1 MRWRI
6 TDAKDYLQTKDYIDT
21 AVIPLIN
28 IKVGA
33 HFKITAE
40 KGEFTQLLSDELERQ
55 LKGRVYLLPPYTYV
69 DRNEKTVQGLKDLRE
84 ELISEFPHV
93 VLLTSDENWNSEDA
107 LDKIIVTPS
116 VPLEHLNDSLKR
128 KILDERTAEILNVL
142 LQLWSTS

>member
-6 TDAKDYLQTKDYIDT
+6 TDAKDYLQAKDYIDT

-33 HFKITAE
+33 RFKITAE

-107 LDKIIVTPS
+107 LGKIIVTPS

>member
-1 MRWRI
+1 MKWRI
-6 TDAKDYLQTKDYIDT
+6 TDAKDYLQSKDYIDT
-21 AVIPLIN
+21 AVIPLIS

-33 HFKITAE
+33 HFKVAAE

-84 ELISEFPHV
+84 ELISEFRHV
-93 VLLTSDENWNSEDA
+93 VLLTSDESWNSENA
-107 LDKIIVTPS
+107 LGKIIVTPS

>member
-6 TDAKDYLQTKDYIDT
+6 TDAKDYLQAKDYIDT

-28 IKVGA
+28 IKVGG
-33 HFKITAE
+33 HFKMAAE
-40 KGEFTQLLSDELERQ
+40 KGEFTQLLSEELERQ
-55 LKGRVYLLPPYTYV
+55 LKGRVYLLPPYIYV
-69 DRNEKTVQGLKDLRE
+69 DRNEKTVHGLQDLRE

-93 VLLTSDENWNSEDA
+93 VLLTSDENWKNEHA
-107 LDKIIVTPS
+107 LGEIIVTPS

-142 LQLWSTS
+142 LQLWST

>member
-6 TDAKDYLQTKDYIDT
+6 TDAKDYLQAKDYIDT

-28 IKVGA
+28 IKVGV

-93 VLLTSDENWNSEDA
+93 ILLTSDENWNSEDA
-107 LDKIIVTPS
+107 LGKIIVTHS

>member
-6 TDAKDYLQTKDYIDT
+6 TDAKDYLQAKDYIDT

-28 IKVGA
+28 IKVGG
-33 HFKITAE
+33 HFKMAAE
-40 KGEFTQLLSDELERQ
+40 KGEFTQLLSEELERQ

-69 DRNEKTVQGLKDLRE
+69 DRNEKTVHGLQDLRE

-93 VLLTSDENWNSEDA
+93 VLLTSDENWKNEHA
-107 LDKIIVTPS
+107 LGEIIVTPS

>member
-6 TDAKDYLQTKDYIDT
+6 TDAKDYLQAKDYIDT

-93 VLLTSDENWNSEDA
+93 VLLTSDKNWNSEDA
-107 LDKIIVTPS
+107 LGKIIVTPS

>member
-6 TDAKDYLQTKDYIDT
+6 TDAKDYLQAKDYIDT

-28 IKVGA
+28 IRVNN
-33 HFKITAE
+33 HFKMAAE
-40 KGEFTQLLSDELERQ
+40 KGEFTQLLSEELERQ

-69 DRNEKTVQGLKDLRE
+69 DRNEITVQGLKDLRE
-84 ELISEFPHV
+84 ELITEFPHV
-93 VLLTSDENWNSEDA
+93 VLLTSDESWRTEDA
-107 LDKIIVTPS
+107 LGKMIVTPS

>member
-6 TDAKDYLQTKDYIDT
+6 TDAKDYLQAKDYIDT

-84 ELISEFPHV
+84 ELISEFSHV

-107 LDKIIVTPS
+107 LGKIIVTPS

>member
-6 TDAKDYLQTKDYIDT
+6 TDAKDYLQAKDYIDT

-28 IKVGA
+28 IKVGG
-33 HFKITAE
+33 HFKMAAE
-40 KGEFTQLLSDELERQ
+40 KGEFTQLLSEELERQ

-69 DRNEKTVQGLKDLRE
+69 DRNEKTVHGLQDLRE
-84 ELISEFPHV
+84 ELRSEFPHV
-93 VLLTSDENWNSEDA
+93 VLLTSDENWKNEDS
-107 LDKIIVTPS
+107 LGEIIVTPF

-142 LQLWSTS
+142 LQLWSAS

>member
-6 TDAKDYLQTKDYIDT
+6 TDAKDYLQAKDYIDT

-28 IKVGA
+28 IKVGG
-33 HFKITAE
+33 HFKMAAE
-40 KGEFTQLLSDELERQ
+40 KGEFTQLLSEELERQ

-69 DRNEKTVQGLKDLRE
+69 DRNEKTVHGLQDLRE

-93 VLLTSDENWNSEDA
+93 VLLTSDENWKNEHA
-107 LDKIIVTPS
+107 LGEIIVTPS
-116 VPLEHLNDSLKR
+116 IPLEHLNDSLKR

>member
-6 TDAKDYLQTKDYIDT
+6 TDAKDYLQAKDYIDT

-28 IKVGA
+28 IKVGG
-33 HFKITAE
+33 HFKMAAE
-40 KGEFTQLLSDELERQ
+40 KGEFTQLLSEELERQ

-69 DRNEKTVQGLKDLRE
+69 DRNEKTVHGLQDLRE

-93 VLLTSDENWNSEDA
+93 VLLTSDENWKNEHA
-107 LDKIIVTPS
+107 LGEIIVTPS

-142 LQLWSTS
+142 LQLWSAS

>member
-93 VLLTSDENWNSEDA
+93 VLLTSDENWNSENA
-107 LDKIIVTPS
+107 LGKIIVTPS

>member
-107 LDKIIVTPS
+107 LGKIIVTPS

>member
-6 TDAKDYLQTKDYIDT
+6 TDAKDYLQAKDYIDT

-28 IKVGA
+28 IKVDN
-33 HFKITAE
+33 HFKMVAE
-40 KGEFTQLLSDELERQ
+40 KGEFTQLLSEELERQ

-69 DRNEKTVQGLKDLRE
+69 DRNDITVQGLKDLRE
-84 ELISEFPHV
+84 ELLAEFPHV
-93 VLLTSDENWNSEDA
+93 VLLTSDENWRTEDT
-107 LDKIIVTPS
+107 LGKMIVTPS

>member
-6 TDAKDYLQTKDYIDT
+6 TDAKDYLQAKDYIDT

-84 ELISEFPHV
+84 ELISEFSHV

-107 LDKIIVTPS
+107 LGKIIVTHS

>member
-6 TDAKDYLQTKDYIDT
+6 TDAKDYLQAKDYIDT

-107 LDKIIVTPS
+107 LGKIIVTSS

>member
-55 LKGRVYLLPPYTYV
+55 LKGRVYLLPLIHMLIEMKKPF
-69 DRNEKTVQGLKDLRE
+69 KDLRTCGKS
-84 ELISEFPHV
+84 LYQNFRMLYCSR
-93 VLLTSDENWNSEDA
+93 LT
-107 LDKIIVTPS
+107 KIGIV
-116 VPLEHLNDSLKR
+116 R
-128 KILDERTAEILNVL
+128 MR
-142 LQLWSTS
+142 

>member
-6 TDAKDYLQTKDYIDT
+6 TDAKDYLQAKDYIDT

-28 IKVGA
+28 IKVGV

-93 VLLTSDENWNSEDA
+93 VLLTSDENWNSKDA
-107 LDKIIVTPS
+107 LGKIIVTPS

>member
-1 MRWRI
+1 MKWRI
-6 TDAKDYLQTKDYIDT
+6 TDAKDYLQSKDYIDT
-21 AVIPLIN
+21 AVIPLIS

-33 HFKITAE
+33 HFKAAAE

-84 ELISEFPHV
+84 ELISEFRHV
-93 VLLTSDENWNSEDA
+93 VLLTSDESWNSENA
-107 LDKIIVTPS
+107 LGKIIVTPS

-128 KILDERTAEILNVL
+128 KILDERTGEILNVL
-142 LQLWSTS
+142 LQLWSTP

>member
-1 MRWRI
+1 MKWRI
-6 TDAKDYLQTKDYIDT
+6 TDAKDYLQSKDYIDT
-21 AVIPLIN
+21 AVIPLIS

-33 HFKITAE
+33 HFKVAAE
-40 KGEFTQLLSDELERQ
+40 KGEFTHLLSEELERQ

-84 ELISEFPHV
+84 ELISEFRHV
-93 VLLTSDENWNSEDA
+93 VLLTSDESWNSEDA
-107 LDKIIVTPS
+107 LGKIIVKPS

-142 LQLWSTS
+142 LQLWSTP

>member
-6 TDAKDYLQTKDYIDT
+6 TDAKDYLQAKDYIDT

-28 IKVGA
+28 IKVGV

-107 LDKIIVTPS
+107 LGKIIVTPS

>member
-6 TDAKDYLQTKDYIDT
+6 TDAKDYLQAKDYIDT

-28 IKVGA
+28 IKVGT

-107 LDKIIVTPS
+107 LGKIIVTPS

>member
-6 TDAKDYLQTKDYIDT
+6 TDAKDYLQAKDYIDT

-33 HFKITAE
+33 NFKLAAE
-40 KGEFTQLLSDELERQ
+40 KGEFTQLLSEELERQ

-69 DRNEKTVQGLKDLRE
+69 DRNEKTVQGLQDLRE
-84 ELISEFPHV
+84 ELIQEFPHV
-93 VLLTSDENWNSEDA
+93 VLLTADENWKSEDA
-107 LDKIIVTPS
+107 LGEIIVTPS
-116 VPLEHLNDSLKR
+116 VPLEHLKDPLKR

-142 LQLWSTS
+142 LQLWGTL

>member
-6 TDAKDYLQTKDYIDT
+6 TDAKDYLQAKDYIDT

-28 IKVGA
+28 IKVGG
-33 HFKITAE
+33 HFKMAAE
-40 KGEFTQLLSDELERQ
+40 KGEFTQLLSEELERQ

-69 DRNEKTVQGLKDLRE
+69 DRNEKTVHGLQDLRE

-93 VLLTSDENWNSEDA
+93 VLLTSDENWKNEHA
-107 LDKIIVTPS
+107 LGEIIVTPS

-142 LQLWSTS
+142 LQLWSPS